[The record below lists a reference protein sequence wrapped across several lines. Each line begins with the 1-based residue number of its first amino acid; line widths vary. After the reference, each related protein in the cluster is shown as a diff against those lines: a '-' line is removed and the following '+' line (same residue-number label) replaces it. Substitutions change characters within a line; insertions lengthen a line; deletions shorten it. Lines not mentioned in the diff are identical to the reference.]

1 MKNKLGLTV
10 LLSLC
15 LSLACADDD
24 PRQNK
29 FITLG
34 TAAGPLADAIRS
46 QPANALIVGED
57 VFLVDAGDGAVG
69 QLAKAGFRLQQVNG
83 LFISHLHLD
92 HTGGVLAV
100 LGLRVQM
107 QVEDTLH
114 IYGPP
119 GTKAFV
125 DGLIAGLEPA
135 MKAASGMPGQEWR
148 VNIAVT
154 ELVQGGTVELD
165 GLSVIVA
172 ENSHFAIPQDSGLPE
187 KAKSLS
193 FRFNLENRSIV
204 YTGDTGPSVN
214 LQQLAEGADVLV
226 SEMMDIEVSLEIIR
240 NMFPNMPKQQLAGIE
255 WHFRAHHV
263 TPQQVGETAQKAGV
277 KSLVVTHMAPSITT
291 ADQAERY
298 REEVKQTFDGNVTFA
313 NDLDGF

>member
-15 LSLACADDD
+15 LSLACADDH

-29 FITLG
+29 FVTLG
-34 TAAGPLADAIRS
+34 TAAGPLADANRS

-69 QLAKAGFRLQQVNG
+69 QLAKAGHRLQQVKG
-83 LFISHLHLD
+83 LFLSHLHLD

-107 QVEDTLH
+107 QVEGTLH

-119 GTKAFV
+119 GSKTFV

-135 MKAASGMPGQEWR
+135 MKAGSGMPGQEWR
-148 VNIAVT
+148 ANVAVT
-154 ELVQGGTVELD
+154 ELVQGDTVELD

-214 LQQLAEGADVLV
+214 LQQLAKGADVLV

-263 TPQQVGETAQKAGV
+263 TPQQVGEIAQKAGV